1 MIKKTKKVFEELK
14 KIFITTFVLAHFDLL
29 VELCMKID
37 ASNKD
42 AESVL
47 NQKSK
52 NEQWHFVVFSSYKF
66 KETEYN
72 WDTHDK
78 EFYAIVLRF
87 KNWRHYLQNSKHF
100 IRVIIDHNNFRYFII
115 IKELNARQMR
125 WAKKLVAFDFNI
137 EYRKNKLNSTNASS
151 RRLDLM
157 KSNDSENNNDDF
169 LFILR
174 HKLRSREY

>member
-1 MIKKTKKVFEELK
+1 M
-14 KIFITTFVLAHFDLL
+14 
-29 VELCMKID
+29 
-37 ASNKD
+37 
-42 AESVL
+42 
-47 NQKSK
+47 
-52 NEQWHFVVFSSYKF
+52 
-66 KETEYN
+66 
-72 WDTHDK
+72 
-78 EFYAIVLRF
+78 
-87 KNWRHYLQNSKHF
+87 
-100 IRVIIDHNNFRYFII
+100 I